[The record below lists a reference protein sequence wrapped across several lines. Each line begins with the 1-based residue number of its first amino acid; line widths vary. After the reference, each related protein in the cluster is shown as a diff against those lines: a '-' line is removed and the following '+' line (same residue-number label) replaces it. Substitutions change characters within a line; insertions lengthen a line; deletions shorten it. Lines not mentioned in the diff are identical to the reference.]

1 MGPGIRP
8 TGAFILTL
16 HDAPKSS
23 FDQMC
28 VCYDFMSAQVLAMLK
43 SASDPSAIIQDC
55 PELATPE
62 TLSRCLATIQSMH
75 VGQDPVK
82 VSNPMSSIDLATVF
96 SVIRYEGF

>member
-1 MGPGIRP
+1 
-8 TGAFILTL
+8 
-16 HDAPKSS
+16 
-23 FDQMC
+23 
-28 VCYDFMSAQVLAMLK
+28 MLK

-82 VSNPMSSIDLATVF
+82 VSDPISQLVQQHNWLPTNVVF
-96 SVIRYEGF
+96 SGMFAP